1 MLGTGTPKNNNLR
14 QKAARKTRLKTINV
28 TISMPQD
35 GSTSGLAGRIR
46 DSVNRTLARE
56 GADACSVTMESE
68 PAPAP
73 RPRHREEA
81 RQSSAP
87 VGCGAWWNF

>member
-14 QKAARKTRLKTINV
+14 QKVARKTRLKTINV
-28 TISMPQD
+28 TISLPQD
-35 GSTSGLAGRIR
+35 DAAASLAGRIR

-56 GADACSVTMESE
+56 GADACCVTLDPE
-68 PAPAP
+68 PAPSADRQP
-73 RPRHREEA
+73 AKAA
-81 RQSSAP
+81 RAVTP

>member
-1 MLGTGTPKNNNLR
+1 MLGTGTPNNNNLR
-14 QKAARKTRLKTINV
+14 QKASRKTRLKTINV
-28 TISMPQD
+28 TISMPQG
-35 GSTSGLAGRIR
+35 GSSAALAGRIR
-46 DSVNRTLARE
+46 ESVNRTLARE

-68 PAPAP
+68 PAPAAQS
-73 RPRHREEA
+73 RQQT